1 MNGAAFVTAVSDS
14 FAVVYSGVGRMRA
27 FDYETGRGGD
37 ELAVG
42 KEREQIVGPVVVI
55 DDGKRFISAGSAE
68 EPGLYEVR
76 IHEWPTGRVLHTF
89 TGHRAPIIAMT
100 LSPDGKTLAT
110 GSQDATVLLWDMSD
124 VK

>member
-1 MNGAAFVTAVSDS
+1 
-14 FAVVYSGVGRMRA
+14 
-27 FDYETGRGGD
+27 
-37 ELAVG
+37 
-42 KEREQIVGPVVVI
+42 VVI